1 MSSNPLSKRLD
12 DIKRMLR
19 LLRDAV
25 YALFGIASLI
35 LIVYV
40 VGALAVNWLTGR
52 DFNDAFVFPGV
63 VVLSFNQA
71 LGIVGAIALIF
82 FGLLQVGKKME
93 EMDDKL
99 ASIGLSLEYLEPLV
113 KEGRVLWEYE
123 TERELDLLDKD
134 LDPLDIKRTDTV

>member
-1 MSSNPLSKRLD
+1 MSSTPLSKRLD

-19 LLRDAV
+19 LLRNAV

-40 VGALAVNWLTGR
+40 VGALAVKWLIGR
-52 DFNDAFVFPGV
+52 DFSDAFVFPEV

-71 LGIVGAIALIF
+71 LAIVGAIALIF
-82 FGLLQVGKKME
+82 FGLLQLGKKIE